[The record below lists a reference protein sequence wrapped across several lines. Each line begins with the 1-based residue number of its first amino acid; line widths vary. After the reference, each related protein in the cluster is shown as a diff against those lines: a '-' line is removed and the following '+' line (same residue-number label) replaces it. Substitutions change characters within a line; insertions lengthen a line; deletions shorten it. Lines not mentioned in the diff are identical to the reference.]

1 MPEPKANAFFTT
13 LSAGG
18 KTVRVKVE
26 IAESKRAKRFCA
38 RVVGKDEICLTKPAR
53 SSRRAALEFLES
65 VAEWAVARLAEAPEK
80 ISLRRYLSENPRVYA
95 GGFEWRVWLE
105 KSRTDAFFVE
115 DAKNREV
122 VFSSPEPDANGDRL
136 AEAFAEF
143 AAKKICAS
151 AAAAAEKFGVEY
163 SRISVRNQSG
173 RWASR
178 SSSGALS
185 FNERM
190 LLLPYEL
197 QNYIICHELAH
208 ARFMDHSVSF
218 WIWLGRLCPH
228 AKRLDRELSKLSGK
242 LFAVSLK

>member
-1 MPEPKANAFFTT
+1 MPETDGNAFFTT

-18 KTVRVKVE
+18 KTVRVKVGMV
-26 IAESKRAKRFCA
+26 ESKRAKRFCA
-38 RVVGKDEICLTKPAR
+38 RVVGRGEIRLTKPAR
-53 SSRRAALEFLES
+53 ESKRAALEFLES
-65 VAEWAVARLAEAPEK
+65 VAEWAVERLAEAPEK
-80 ISLRRYLSENPRVYA
+80 TTLRDYLSENPRVYA
-95 GGFEWRVWLE
+95 DGFEWRVWIE
-105 KSRTDAFFVE
+105 KSRTDAFFIE

-122 VFSSPEPDANGDRL
+122 VLSAPETDANGDKL

-143 AAKKICAS
+143 AAKKIGAN
-151 AAAAAEKFGVEY
+151 AAETAEKFGIKY

-178 SSSGALS
+178 SSSGTLS

-190 LLLPYEL
+190 LLLPCEL

-218 WIWLGRLCPH
+218 WIWLDRLCPY

>member
-1 MPEPKANAFFTT
+1 MPEPDGNTFFTT

-18 KTVRVKVE
+18 KSVRVKVE
-26 IAESKRAKRFCA
+26 MVESKRAKRFCA
-38 RVVGKDEICLTKPAR
+38 RVVGRNEIRLTKPAR
-53 SSRRAALEFLES
+53 NSRRAALEFLES
-65 VAEWAVARLAEAPEK
+65 VAEWAVERLDEAPEK
-80 ISLRRYLSENPRVYA
+80 KTLRNYLTENPRVYA
-95 GGFEWRVWLE
+95 DGFEWRVWLE
-105 KSRTDAFFVE
+105 KSRTDAFFIE
-115 DAKNREV
+115 DIKNREV
-122 VFSSPEPDANGDRL
+122 VFASPEPDINGDRL

-143 AAKKICAS
+143 ATKKIGAC
-151 AAAAAEKFGVEY
+151 AAAAAEKFGIGY

-178 SSSGALS
+178 SSSGTLS

-190 LLLPYEL
+190 LLLPCEL

-218 WIWLGRLCPH
+218 WIWLDRLCPH
-228 AKRLDRELSKLSGK
+228 AKKLDRELTKLSSK